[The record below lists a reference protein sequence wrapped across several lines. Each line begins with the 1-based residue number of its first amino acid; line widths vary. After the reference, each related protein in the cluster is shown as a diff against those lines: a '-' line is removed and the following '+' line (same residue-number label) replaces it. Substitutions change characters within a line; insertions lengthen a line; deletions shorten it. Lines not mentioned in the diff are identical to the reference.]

1 MYCKV
6 FLLIS
11 AATPLYV
18 SDRTWAD
25 IDCRRFFF
33 FRVIFVIFSSR
44 VIWVVF
50 PAWSVRVTALP
61 WSTAA
66 TPSWVAENFRSLKAG
81 SNSMTASGGVL
92 SMVKV
97 RVFFSSLLPALSVEK
112 KVMAWGPSAMM
123 GKVSGVFGVF

>member
-25 IDCRRFFF
+25 IDFRRFFF
-33 FRVIFVIFSSR
+33 SWVIL
-44 VIWVVF
+44 VVF